1 MPTVTIRSATF
12 PNCYLRLDGRG
23 VTSPTGPGGGKVNC
37 QAQAGS
43 YETLRLEK
51 ISGAGE
57 NVFAIGST
65 AFPNVYLRM
74 DASNVHGPSEGGAGV
89 VNCQFTHRSYESFHL
104 EFQENGTV
112 AIASVQ
118 FPGAYLRMD
127 GRGVHSDP
135 DGSGIVNCQ
144 GSIGSYEN
152 FIISGSS

>member
-1 MPTVTIRSATF
+1 MATVTIRAATF

-23 VTSPTGPGGGKVNC
+23 VTSFSGPGGGKVNC
-37 QAQAGS
+37 QAGAGP

-57 NVFAIGST
+57 NVFAIACT
-65 AFPNVYLRM
+65 TFPNVYLRM
-74 DASNVHGPSEGGAGV
+74 DASGVHGSTDSGAGV
-89 VNCQFTHRSYESFHL
+89 VNCQFTHGPYESFHL
-104 EFQENGTV
+104 EFQENGTI

-144 GSIGSYEN
+144 GGVGPYEN